1 MKNHQKLGQLTI
13 QKSSCL
19 DCVESIIRVEF
30 LLTNCKF
37 FSCIILDVKL
47 LIVPEKIRVCN
58 RDNMLNF
65 TFSLLLLFSDDS
77 DWNMTVKGSS
87 STPYIEQLND
97 NEPTLDN
104 LRIEVNVQQNN
115 VNNGVSVSAFEER
128 LSTTTTTTS
137 SPVKETRRSPSK
149 DQKSIAQQQP
159 LVKEV
164 SNQQHRRST
173 SPQKESAPSRPLAHT
188 GGVAKS
194 DLNIVSCSDDIVL
207 VD

>member
-1 MKNHQKLGQLTI
+1 
-13 QKSSCL
+13 
-19 DCVESIIRVEF
+19 
-30 LLTNCKF
+30 
-37 FSCIILDVKL
+37 
-47 LIVPEKIRVCN
+47 
-58 RDNMLNF
+58 MLNF

-115 VNNGVSVSAFEER
+115 VNNGVSSVSNAFEER
-128 LSTTTTTTS
+128 LSTS

-149 DQKSIAQQQP
+149 DQKSIAQP
-159 LVKEV
+159 LAKEV

-194 DLNIVSCSDDIVL
+194 DLNIVSCSDDIVI

>member
-1 MKNHQKLGQLTI
+1 
-13 QKSSCL
+13 
-19 DCVESIIRVEF
+19 
-30 LLTNCKF
+30 
-37 FSCIILDVKL
+37 
-47 LIVPEKIRVCN
+47 
-58 RDNMLNF
+58 MLNF

-149 DQKSIAQQQP
+149 DQKSIIAQQP
-159 LVKEV
+159 LAKEV
-164 SNQQHRRST
+164 SNQQHRRSS

-194 DLNIVSCSDDIVL
+194 DLNIVSTSQVHTLCVIFTIL
-207 VD
+207 VSFSQDNALFASKAKINVF

>member
-1 MKNHQKLGQLTI
+1 M
-13 QKSSCL
+13 CA
-19 DCVESIIRVEF
+19 
-30 LLTNCKF
+30 
-37 FSCIILDVKL
+37 
-47 LIVPEKIRVCN
+47 CN

-194 DLNIVSCSDDIVL
+194 DLNIVSCGDDIVL

>member
-1 MKNHQKLGQLTI
+1 
-13 QKSSCL
+13 
-19 DCVESIIRVEF
+19 
-30 LLTNCKF
+30 
-37 FSCIILDVKL
+37 
-47 LIVPEKIRVCN
+47 
-58 RDNMLNF
+58 MLNF

-115 VNNGVSVSAFEER
+115 VNNGVSSVSNAFEER
-128 LSTTTTTTS
+128 LSTS

-149 DQKSIAQQQP
+149 DQKSIIAQQP
-159 LVKEV
+159 LAKEV
-164 SNQQHRRST
+164 SNQQHRRSS

-194 DLNIVSCSDDIVL
+194 DLNIVSTSQVHTLCVIFTILISFSRDNALFASKAKINVF
-207 VD
+207 

>member
-1 MKNHQKLGQLTI
+1 MDLIDRYRKWRVTHSN
-13 QKSSCL
+13 
-19 DCVESIIRVEF
+19 ESDSDSESDSDPQ
-30 LLTNCKF
+30 N
-37 FSCIILDVKL
+37 
-47 LIVPEKIRVCN
+47 N
-58 RDNMLNF
+58 
-65 TFSLLLLFSDDS
+65 SDDS

-149 DQKSIAQQQP
+149 DQ
-159 LVKEV
+159 
-164 SNQQHRRST
+164 T
-173 SPQKESAPSRPLAHT
+173 
-188 GGVAKS
+188 
-194 DLNIVSCSDDIVL
+194 
-207 VD
+207 

>member
-1 MKNHQKLGQLTI
+1 
-13 QKSSCL
+13 
-19 DCVESIIRVEF
+19 
-30 LLTNCKF
+30 
-37 FSCIILDVKL
+37 
-47 LIVPEKIRVCN
+47 
-58 RDNMLNF
+58 MLNF

-149 DQKSIAQQQP
+149 DQKSIVQQQQQP
-159 LVKEV
+159 LVKEI
-164 SNQQHRRST
+164 SNQQHRR
-173 SPQKESAPSRPLAHT
+173 
-188 GGVAKS
+188 GVAKS
-194 DLNIVSCSDDIVL
+194 DLNIVSCGDDIVL

>member
-1 MKNHQKLGQLTI
+1 
-13 QKSSCL
+13 
-19 DCVESIIRVEF
+19 
-30 LLTNCKF
+30 
-37 FSCIILDVKL
+37 
-47 LIVPEKIRVCN
+47 
-58 RDNMLNF
+58 MLNF

-164 SNQQHRRST
+164 SNQQHRR
-173 SPQKESAPSRPLAHT
+173 RL
-188 GGVAKS
+188 
-194 DLNIVSCSDDIVL
+194 
-207 VD
+207 

>member
-1 MKNHQKLGQLTI
+1 
-13 QKSSCL
+13 
-19 DCVESIIRVEF
+19 
-30 LLTNCKF
+30 
-37 FSCIILDVKL
+37 
-47 LIVPEKIRVCN
+47 
-58 RDNMLNF
+58 MLNF
-65 TFSLLLLFSDDS
+65 TFSLLLFLFSDDS

-128 LSTTTTTTS
+128 LSTTTTS

-149 DQKSIAQQQP
+149 DQKSIVQQQQQP
-159 LVKEV
+159 LVKEI

-194 DLNIVSCSDDIVL
+194 DLNIVSCGDDIVL

>member
-1 MKNHQKLGQLTI
+1 
-13 QKSSCL
+13 
-19 DCVESIIRVEF
+19 
-30 LLTNCKF
+30 
-37 FSCIILDVKL
+37 
-47 LIVPEKIRVCN
+47 
-58 RDNMLNF
+58 MLNF

-128 LSTTTTTTS
+128 LSTTTTTTTS

-149 DQKSIAQQQP
+149 DQKSIVQQQQQP
-159 LVKEV
+159 LVKEI
-164 SNQQHRRST
+164 SNQQHRR
-173 SPQKESAPSRPLAHT
+173 
-188 GGVAKS
+188 GVAKS
-194 DLNIVSCSDDIVL
+194 DLNIVSCGDDIVL